1 MKLSRSLAAKITF
14 SATLLFFCGMGIMTT
29 LAERSSRD
37 AALTVYEESVINS
50 TSMLSRMLTAPV
62 KFRQASAI
70 EGTYKGMVSMP
81 GNRIA
86 TIEILDQQ
94 GQQLNTFQD
103 SDFAAND
110 FALLAAAPA
119 RSNGEK
125 VVQAGA
131 AILIATPIMNSAGDQ
146 QLGVL
151 NIAWSTAALDTYLNA
166 VQLRQL
172 TLGAVILIGGGVLMA
187 LLLTRLLSRPLR
199 GMSGVMQ
206 RMAGGDYDMEIQ
218 GTARADEIGT
228 MAQALLVFRD
238 NGRQVA
244 HLQQEQE
251 TLRQRAEAERKTL
264 LAEMADGFE
273 ASVNTMMQRVL
284 RATQELQQHTAIMS
298 TAATNSGSQTQQA
311 AHSAQN
317 ASASVNA
324 VAAATEEMSAT
335 INEISQQMQTAARQ
349 TATVGA
355 AADAAQQQV
364 EILLSASERINEII
378 GLIEAIANQTNLL
391 ALNATIEAA
400 RAGEAGKGF
409 AVVANEVKALANQ
422 TAKATEDIKQQT
434 GEIMTSTRDVVQ
446 TIRNIGS
453 LTRESSSISAAVA
466 AAVEEQG
473 VATQEIVVNTTAAS
487 GGTADV
493 SASLGRLAELAQE
506 TGELSQQVMQA
517 VRALGGEAEGM
528 NGEIAQ
534 FLRKVRAQ

>member
-14 SATLLFFCGMGIMTT
+14 LVMLLFFCGLGVMIK
-29 LAERSSRD
+29 LADDSSRN
-37 AALTVYEESVINS
+37 AVLTVYEESVLNS

-70 EGTYKGMVSMP
+70 EGTYKGMVSVP
-81 GNRIA
+81 ENRIA
-86 TIEILDQQ
+86 TIEVLDQQ
-94 GQQLNTFQD
+94 GTTLNSFQD
-103 SDFAAND
+103 SDFTPND
-110 FALLAAAPA
+110 FAALAAASA
-119 RSNGEK
+119 RSTGEK
-125 VVQAGA
+125 VVQTDK
-131 AILIATPIMNSAGDQ
+131 AILISTAIMNSAGDQ

-151 NIAWSTAALDTYLNA
+151 NIAWSTQALNTYLDA
-166 VQLRQL
+166 LERRQL
-172 TLGAVILIGGGVLMA
+172 TLGVVILVVGGVLMA
-187 LLLTRLLSRPLR
+187 LLLTRMLSRPLR
-199 GMSGVMQ
+199 GMSDVMQ
-206 RMAGGDYDMEIQ
+206 HMADGDYNVEVQ

-238 NGRQVA
+238 NGRKVA
-244 HLQQEQE
+244 GLQEEQE
-251 TLRQRAEAERKTL
+251 RMRQRAETERKAM
-264 LAEMADGFE
+264 LAEMANGFE

-284 RATQELQQHTAIMS
+284 KSTQELQQHTAIMS
-298 TAATNSGSQTQQA
+298 TAATNSGSQTRQA
-311 AHSAQN
+311 AQAAQN

-335 INEISQQMQTAARQ
+335 INEISQQMQTAARH
-349 TATVGA
+349 TANVGSV
-355 AADAAQQQV
+355 ADAAQQQV

-434 GEIMTSTRDVVQ
+434 TEIMSSTRNVVD

-453 LTRESSSISAAVA
+453 LTRESSTISAAVA

-473 VATQEIVVNTTAAS
+473 VATQEIVVNTAS
-487 GGTADV
+487 ASDGTTEV

-506 TGELSQQVMQA
+506 TGALSQQVMQA
-517 VRALGGEAEGM
+517 VRMLGSEADGM